1 MSSACLCMRHLALAS
16 VFVVVLAVGCAS
28 TSASKTTQVHTTPAG
43 QEQRFSMVGS
53 GWQTT
58 ALITKDGAQGPQV
71 NVGRFDNGATIR
83 GTVDN
88 RVADLRISGN
98 RASGTWGS
106 VPLNLEVDDSGGQLK
121 MNGLIAGR
129 PSNWTAS
136 GEAIN
141 GTIGFCAYDL
151 QRQGDSYV
159 GSRSCGRGIGNATV
173 QFPSTIGEWEPI
185 NVGVLMALL
194 MATP

>member
-28 TSASKTTQVHTTPAG
+28 TSASKTTKVATTT
-43 QEQRFSMVGS
+43 QDQRFSMVGS
-53 GWQTT
+53 GLQTS

-98 RASGTWGS
+98 RATGSWGN
-106 VPLNLEVDDSGGQLK
+106 VPLNLEVDDSGDSLR

-136 GEAIN
+136 REAIN

-151 QRQGDSYV
+151 ARQGDSY
-159 GSRSCGRGIGNATV
+159 GGTRSCGRGIGNVTV
-173 QFPSTIGEWEPI
+173 TFPSTIGEWEPI

>member
-1 MSSACLCMRHLALAS
+1 MSSVRFSLHHGVLAS
-16 VFVVVLAVGCAS
+16 VVLLAAACATTSS
-28 TSASKTTQVHTTPAG
+28 TSQGKIHSSSEP
-43 QEQRFSMVGS
+43 QRFSMVGS
-53 GWQTT
+53 GLQTT
-58 ALITKDGAQGPQV
+58 ALITKDGAQGPDV

-88 RVADLRISGN
+88 RVAELRISGN
-98 RASGTWGS
+98 RATGTWGS

>member
-28 TSASKTTQVHTTPAG
+28 TSASKTTKVATTT
-43 QEQRFSMVGS
+43 QDQRFSMVGS
-53 GWQTT
+53 GLQTS

-98 RASGTWGS
+98 RATGSWGN
-106 VPLNLEVDDSGGQLK
+106 VPLNLEVDDSGDALR

-136 GEAIN
+136 RQAIN

-151 QRQGDSYV
+151 ARQGDSY
-159 GSRSCGRGIGNATV
+159 GGTRSCGRGIGNVTV
-173 QFPSTIGEWEPI
+173 TFPSTIGEWEPI

>member
-1 MSSACLCMRHLALAS
+1 MSSACLCMRHLALAR

-28 TSASKTTQVHTTPAG
+28 TSASKTTKVATTT
-43 QEQRFSMVGS
+43 QDQRFSMVGS
-53 GWQTT
+53 GLQTS

-98 RASGTWGS
+98 RATGSWGN
-106 VPLNLEVDDSGGQLK
+106 VPLNLEVDDSGDALR

-136 GEAIN
+136 REAIN

-151 QRQGDSYV
+151 ARQGDSY
-159 GSRSCGRGIGNATV
+159 GGTRSCGRGIGNVTV
-173 QFPSTIGEWEPI
+173 TFPSTIGEWEPI

>member
-28 TSASKTTQVHTTPAG
+28 TSASKTTKVATTT
-43 QEQRFSMVGS
+43 QDQRFSMVGS

-98 RASGTWGS
+98 RATGSWGN
-106 VPLNLEVDDSGGQLK
+106 VPLNLEVDDSGDALR

-136 GEAIN
+136 REAIN

-151 QRQGDSYV
+151 ARQGDSY
-159 GSRSCGRGIGNATV
+159 GGTRSCGRGIGNVTV
-173 QFPSTIGEWEPI
+173 TFPSTIGEWEPI

>member
-28 TSASKTTQVHTTPAG
+28 TSASKTTKVATTT
-43 QEQRFSMVGS
+43 QDQRFSMVGS
-53 GWQTT
+53 GLQTS

-151 QRQGDSYV
+151 QRQGDSY
-159 GSRSCGRGIGNATV
+159 GGTRSCGRGIGNVTV
-173 QFPSTIGEWEPI
+173 TFPSTIGEWEPI

>member
-28 TSASKTTQVHTTPAG
+28 TSASKTTKVATTT
-43 QEQRFSMVGS
+43 EDQRFSMVGS
-53 GWQTT
+53 GLQTS

-98 RASGTWGS
+98 RATGSWGN
-106 VPLNLEVDDSGGQLK
+106 VPLNLEVDDSGDALR

-136 GEAIN
+136 REAIN

-151 QRQGDSYV
+151 ARQGDSY
-159 GSRSCGRGIGNATV
+159 GGTRSCGRGIGNVTV
-173 QFPSTIGEWEPI
+173 TFPSTIGEWEPI

>member
-28 TSASKTTQVHTTPAG
+28 TSASKTTKVATTT
-43 QEQRFSMVGS
+43 QDQRFSMVGS
-53 GWQTT
+53 GLQTS

-98 RASGTWGS
+98 RATGSWGN
-106 VPLNLEVDDSGGQLK
+106 VPLNLEVDDSGDALR

-136 GEAIN
+136 REAIN

-151 QRQGDSYV
+151 ARQGDSY
-159 GSRSCGRGIGNATV
+159 GGTRSCGRGIGNVTV
-173 QFPSTIGEWEPI
+173 TFPSTIGEWEPI